1 MKRIPIFLFI
11 VLTSGILAFLLYQNL
26 TFKKELDRLGTT
38 VTGGLEQTRTQMDRA
53 TENLNLLAGG
63 TNQMR
68 LQNGLPP
75 LAFDYGDE
83 SAAAPEE
90 LDPELIREKQK
101 DVFYEALDYLI
112 QVNGDYDARA
122 SFEANVLTEALQ
134 RWLTTQNV
142 SWRFTST
149 LSGNLS
155 RDGMK
160 IIDFTINDDGSA
172 DLKDVYDRVT
182 SAANAGELTEFVKN
196 YDKKQKEIRDHVAL
210 WSANLDAIPRRSDLQ
225 QTIKDKELSLRTEDS
240 DNRHEMLIRLSDW
253 IVKEKAGVIKDTGEL
268 YLGNVSYED
277 WDSFES
283 DLLAYL
289 KGLDGRTDRQVRDDE
304 VKAFLLSVIG
314 EKAFS
319 DYLDQHDLVLSPEIR
334 ESEDT
339 DYFNWD
345 FTDKEGKRMGSFALL
360 KGMGEIY
367 LLDGD
372 DVVLRSFRTLTENH
386 VTVDLDNSWKGGE
399 VGVISDV
406 YSSAEEETYL
416 VVGSHEKNADTII
429 LVHVNSRNDT
439 IKMISIP
446 RDLWFKNRKLNSVYR
461 YYGIDALA
469 ADVSEL
475 TGLEISK
482 YMAIDMYAFV
492 DVINIL
498 GGIDIVLEEPLA
510 DPTYHIKEN
519 GVWTT
524 LDYSAG
530 PIHLDGLGALR
541 VARSRHSTNDYS
553 RSRRQQLIIEA
564 IFAKLT
570 GMGLSDMD
578 KLTDFVKAAVKYT
591 ETNISPG
598 TLLMDVM
605 KYKNGN
611 LESRNVI
618 DATNVLYES
627 YSNLYRLSKE
637 EQAAALADDNYYLG
651 AWIVLPRDNN
661 YNLIKWHIR
670 EIISK

>member
-1 MKRIPIFLFI
+1 LKRIAILLFI
-11 VLTSGILAFLLYQNL
+11 LLTTGILAFLLYRNFTL
-26 TFKKELDRLGTT
+26 GNELDRLAASI
-38 VTGGLEQTRTQMDRA
+38 TGGLEQTRTQMDRA

-68 LQNGLPP
+68 LRNGLPP
-75 LAFDYGDE
+75 LAFDYGEETAD
-83 SAAAPEE
+83 AAEE
-90 LDPELIREKQK
+90 MDPELIREKQK
-101 DVFYEALDYLI
+101 DVFYEALDYLL

-122 SFEANVLTEALQ
+122 SFEANILNEALQ
-134 RWLTTQNV
+134 RWLTTQSV
-142 SWRFTST
+142 TWRFTST
-149 LSGNLS
+149 LSGTLS
-155 RDGMK
+155 RNGAK
-160 IIDFTINDDGSA
+160 IMDFVVNDDGTAELKDIYGREASA
-172 DLKDVYDRVT
+172 D
-182 SAANAGELTEFVKN
+182 NGGEFTEFVKN
-196 YDKKQKEIRDHVAL
+196 YDGTLKEIRDHVAL
-210 WSANLDAIPRRSDLQ
+210 WSANLDAFPRRDDLQ
-225 QTIKDKELSLRTEDS
+225 QTIREKELSLRTEDS
-240 DNRHEMLIRLSDW
+240 EDRHEMLIRLSDW
-253 IVKEKAGVIKDTGEL
+253 IVKEKAGVIKGTGEL
-268 YLGNVSYED
+268 YLGNVTYGD
-277 WDSFES
+277 WNSFES

-314 EKAFS
+314 EKAFT
-319 DYLDQHDLVLSPEIR
+319 DYLDQHGLVLSPEIR

-372 DVVLRSFRTLTENH
+372 DVVLRSFRTLTDNH
-386 VTVDLDNSWKGGE
+386 VTVDLDNSWKGAE

-429 LVHVNSRNDT
+429 LVHVNSRDDT

-475 TGLEISK
+475 TGMEINK

-519 GVWTT
+519 GVWAT
-524 LDYSAG
+524 LDYPAG

-578 KLTDFVKAAVKYT
+578 KLAEFVKAAVKYT

-598 TLLMDVM
+598 TLMMDVM
-605 KYKNGN
+605 KYKNGD